1 MLNGHLSLMTV
12 KNVLNVKWESARRRI
27 QPQDKALVYRDLL
40 RDCENFANLHLKL
53 CVTDKKC
60 PRTGQRKLLVAGDG
74 DLVLGGPISPHYT
87 NITQTLHTHYTGG

>member
-1 MLNGHLSLMTV
+1 MLHG
-12 KNVLNVKWESARRRI
+12 
-27 QPQDKALVYRDLL
+27 KALEGASRDLL